1 MKRYWKL
8 ISVVLVIV
16 LGIGIHYY
24 QSATAASNNPQFFI
38 NKISGSSDEGNNIK
52 VFGEISTTEGYHGNL
67 YIDEEKTVY
76 QKEISYLE
84 DLNGMFFTPELKRL
98 QNDYRYFMRGKDLR
112 PVQFFE
118 DETYIAYMTTDMVF
132 SGENFGP
139 SKTTFRGEVLD
150 KQTNTVVAIN
160 ESMPNQNVYDYAFVE
175 DVQMINGDLKVVV
188 RQSKRVVDGDQYSE
202 EIHVYTFDTDSQML
216 INDETLVSETNGQDI
231 LSDFDDIDY
240 QEYLV
245 IRNSNDKEITD
256 GSESTKETN
265 SELIAYNFES
275 SKLIELSID
284 KEQLKYNNIIIN
296 DSKVYMFKISKDS
309 LETLVYPIDE
319 GKLLS
324 TKTFKM
330 NGLEEGS
337 NPIIKIENNKL
348 YVINTKKD
356 RETEASIVVTDL
368 KTWKPLYEGAI
379 KNANLSEYQE
389 DYTLH
394 LNSLY
399 ID

>member
-24 QSATAASNNPQFFI
+24 QSATAASNNPQFSI

-52 VFGEISTTEGYHGNL
+52 VFGEISTTEGYHENL
-67 YIDEEKTVY
+67 YIDEEETVY

-98 QNDYRYFMRGKDLR
+98 QNDYRNFMRGKDLR

-150 KQTNTVVAIN
+150 KQTNTVVDIY

-240 QEYLV
+240 QEYLL
-245 IRNSNDKEITD
+245 IQKSNEEVTD
-256 GSESTKETN
+256 SSESTKESN

-275 SKLIELSID
+275 SKLIELPIS
-284 KEQLKYNNIIIN
+284 KEQLKYNTIII
-296 DSKVYMFKISKDS
+296 DGSKVYMFKIAKDS
-309 LETLVYPIDE
+309 LETFVYSIDE
-319 GKLLS
+319 GKLMP
-324 TKTFKM
+324 TKTLKI
-330 NGLEEGS
+330 NGLEVSS

-368 KTWKPLYEGAI
+368 RTWKPLYEGAI
-379 KNANLSEYQE
+379 KNENLSQYQE